1 MAENI
6 APIEVKFKVDTSGLR
21 KAEQAVEKSGGKLK
35 GKFGKIGKVAGAA
48 LAAGITVAALNAARA
63 LSGYFSS
70 AIDEASKFDEALS
83 KNAAVF
89 GDEAVP
95 ALEEWAAGAADA
107 FGQSEVQA
115 LSAAGT
121 FGNLLTAFGLN
132 ANEAQTMSTNITE
145 LASDLASFND
155 TTVDEALLALR
166 SGLSGETEPLK
177 RFGVALTDVRLKEE
191 ALRMGLIQNTK
202 GTLPI
207 AIKSQAAYNLILK
220 DTANAQGDYQRTS
233 DGLANTQ
240 RGLEA
245 DLANLRREVGT
256 ELLPIQLELT
266 QAFRDALPTI
276 KDNLLPAIKD
286 MAGTVK
292 DNLVPALVDMLPKV
306 IGFVTVIAANIDKI
320 AALVGIIGGLATTVK
335 TYTAIQIALNLAME
349 SNPVGKIIT
358 VISILIPILVL
369 LFGDMEKLKAAFEGF
384 MEIGEKVAG
393 AIMQGLGMAFQFVA
407 DFFASIPDK
416 LASFGETLYNF
427 GKDVWQ
433 NFVQGALD
441 VLFFL
446 PSKVADI
453 LGSIPGLE
461 GLAEGI
467 RGGIDMS
474 RDAISGMTGTT
485 NTGSQN
491 GVQGRGGQNVVNNYQ
506 VQARGLTVDQVQRDA
521 KRKSNLLAPVGGGI

>member
-6 APIEVKFKVDTSGLR
+6 APIEVKFKVDTTGLR
-21 KAEQAVEKSGGKLK
+21 KAETAVEKSGGKLK
-35 GKFGKIGKVAGAA
+35 GKFGKIGKTAGIA
-48 LAAGITVAALNAARA
+48 LAAGITAAAIGAARA
-63 LSGYFSS
+63 LSGYFSA
-70 AIDEASKFDEALS
+70 AIDEASNFDEALS

-95 ALEEWAAGAADA
+95 ALEEWAAGAAEA
-107 FGQSEVQA
+107 FGQSETQA

-132 ANEAQTMSTNITE
+132 AGEAQTMSTNITE

-155 TTVDEALLALR
+155 TPVDEALLALR

-177 RFGVALTDVRLKEE
+177 RFGIALTDARLKEE
-191 ALRMGLIQNTK
+191 ALRMGLIENTK

-220 DTANAQGDYQRTS
+220 DSANAQGDYQRTS

-240 RGLEA
+240 KGLEA
-245 DLANLRREVGT
+245 QLANLRKEVGT

-266 QAFRDALPTI
+266 QAFMDALPTI

-320 AALVGIIGGLATTVK
+320 AALVGIVGALATTIK
-335 TYTAIQIALNLAME
+335 TYTAIQIALNLAMN
-349 SNPVGKIIT
+349 SNPIGIIIT
-358 VISILIPILVL
+358 AIAILIPILVL
-369 LFGDMEKLKAAFEGF
+369 LFGDMEKLKEGF
-384 MEIGEKVAG
+384 ESFIETGEKVAG
-393 AIMQGLGMAFQFVA
+393 AIMQGIGMAFQFVA

-427 GKDVWQ
+427 GKDVWG

-441 VLFFL
+441 ILFFL
-446 PSKVADI
+446 PGKVAEI

-461 GLAEGI
+461 GLADGI
-467 RGGIDMS
+467 TSGITAS
-474 RDAISGMTGTT
+474 REAVTGMTGT
-485 NTGSQN
+485 
-491 GVQGRGGQNVVNNYQ
+491 QGTVAKRVADKAGTTVNNYN
-506 VQARGLTVDQVQRDA
+506 VEARGLTVDQVQQDA
-521 KRKSNLLAPVGGGI
+521 KRRGNLMSPVLGGA